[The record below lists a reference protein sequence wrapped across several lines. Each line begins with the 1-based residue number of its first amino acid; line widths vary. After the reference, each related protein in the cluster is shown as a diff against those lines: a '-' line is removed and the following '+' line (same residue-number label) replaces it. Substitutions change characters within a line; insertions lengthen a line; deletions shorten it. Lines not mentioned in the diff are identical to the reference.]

1 MLFSLLILVLI
12 LEGKCNQ
19 GSLKIDPPEFDPP
32 SGLNLPI
39 ETFMQRGL
47 ESSSVFYVS
56 FWTSLSFHAYCV
68 PDATSTSPSYS
79 LFPTLEFPRWRVYSL
94 GSHSF
99 HPPGILQCKCK
110 ERLKNVVVNKQGVE
124 NNVHPQCL
132 CSSVIDKKAQVFGQQ
147 LCLPQLPPHCNYDLV
162 CWAVFPSTMHTSSCC
177 L

>member
-39 ETFMQRGL
+39 ETFMQRLGEL
-47 ESSSVFYVS
+47 FSILCLLLDQLKFPCLLCARCHIYQS
-56 FWTSLSFHAYCV
+56 FLFSFLPWNSLDGVC
-68 PDATSTSPSYS
+68 
-79 LFPTLEFPRWRVYSL
+79 SL

-99 HPPGILQCKCK
+99 HPPGILQCRCK
-110 ERLKNVVVNKQGVE
+110 ERFKNVVVNKQGVE

-132 CSSVIDKKAQVFGQQ
+132 CSSVIDKKLQVFGQQ
-147 LCLPQLPPHCNYDLV
+147 LCLTQLPPHCNYDLV
-162 CWAVFPSTMHTSSCC
+162 CWAVFPSTMHTCSCC